1 MTSLDLESTVR
12 PLDEALAR
20 EVDGET
26 LLVSL
31 ATGRYYGLDE
41 VGTAIWTHI
50 GRGARLDDVLARL
63 LAEFDV
69 DRDTARDDLLR
80 LAGELCEAGLLE
92 VAPAA

>member
-12 PLDEALAR
+12 PHDEALAR

-31 ATGRYYGLDE
+31 TTGRYYGLDE
-41 VGTAIWTHI
+41 VGTAIWAHI
-50 GRGARLDDVLARL
+50 GRGARLDEVLEKV
-63 LAEFDV
+63 LAEFEV

-80 LAGELCEAGLLE
+80 LAAELCEAGLLD